1 MPVAAAEVPRTADF
15 AIVGGGVIGLTLALE
30 LRRRHP
36 RALIVVLEK
45 EDAVGRHAS
54 GRNSGVLHAGFYY
67 SADSLKARL
76 TREGNRRMAAWC
88 DEHRLPFRRTGKLVV
103 AKNEGE
109 LGGLE
114 ELLRRGRVNGV
125 ELELITAAEAR
136 RIEPLAATIERALF
150 SPATAAVE
158 PGAVME
164 SLARACADR
173 GIALCLGTRWLA
185 PERTDRGPISAGY
198 WINCAG
204 LYADRVAH
212 AYGFGARY
220 AIVPFKGLYLYG
232 NAAAPA
238 LRVQVY
244 PVPDLALPF
253 LGVHFTVTAA
263 GHVKIGPTALPAW
276 WREQYGSGA
285 RFFAGFRAR
294 ELAEVAAS
302 QLRLLA
308 SSATVRRHALREPSK
323 AFRRVLLAEAQK
335 LVPSATLAHF
345 DRWGKP
351 GIRAQLVDRQRGEL
365 AMDFVYEADARS
377 LHVLNAISPAFT
389 CSFALAELLADEI
402 DRRAK

>member
-1 MPVAAAEVPRTADF
+1 LTELPRTADF
-15 AIVGGGVIGLTLALE
+15 AVVGGGVIGLTLALE

-36 RALIVVLEK
+36 SARIAVLEK
-45 EDAVGRHAS
+45 EAAVGAHAS

-67 SADSLKARL
+67 GADSLKARL

-88 DEHRLPFRRTGKLVV
+88 EEHGLAIRRTGKLVV

-109 LGGLE
+109 LARLD

-125 ELELITAAEAR
+125 ELEMVSAGEAR
-136 RIEPLAATIERALF
+136 LIEPLAATRVRALF

-158 PGAVME
+158 PGEVMQ
-164 SLARACADR
+164 SLAEACVER
-173 GIALCLGTRWLA
+173 GIAMCVGTQWLA
-185 PERTDRGPISAGY
+185 PERTDRGPIAAGY

-232 NAAAPA
+232 NDAAPR
-238 LRVQVY
+238 LGVQVY

-285 RFFAGFRAR
+285 RILSGFRAD
-294 ELAEVAAS
+294 ELAEVAMS

-308 SSATVRRHALREPSK
+308 SSRAVRRHALREPSK
-323 AFRRVLLAEAQK
+323 AFRRVLVAEAQK
-335 LVPSATLAHF
+335 LVPSARAEQF

-351 GIRAQLVDRQRGEL
+351 GIRAQLVDRERGEL
-365 AMDFVYEADARS
+365 VTDFVYEADARS
-377 LHVLNAISPAFT
+377 LHVLNAVSPAFT

-402 DRRAK
+402 VARTR